1 MRPVRVRL
9 VLLFV
14 VVAALIIV
22 PAASAGAQPNGQVEL
37 PVFPPRYYLSLGD
50 SVAAGWQPDE
60 AGVGDYTRQGY
71 TDVLFRRLQ
80 DDVPGLRHIK
90 LGCPGETTVSLLTG
104 DGSQCTYPSGSQLSQ
119 ALDFV
124 LKHPGEVVLIT
135 ITIGV
140 NDVLAC
146 PLEDPNVMECLQGKF
161 AQIGANLLQIL
172 DPLRKMT
179 GGQVPIIGMNYY
191 NPFLAYWID
200 EIGGVTGDQ
209 LAAQLNDLL
218 VLFNNQ
224 VLAPIYGTFGI
235 PVADVFTAFR
245 TARWAIVGGMP
256 VNVARIC
263 QLTWMCVGEPQG
275 PDIHPNRLGH
285 RVIASA
291 FQRVLA
297 GL

>member
-9 VLLFV
+9 VLLFA
-14 VVAALIIV
+14 VVALLVIG
-22 PAASAGAQPNGQVEL
+22 PAASAGAQPENGYQET
-37 PVFPPRYYLSLGD
+37 FSPRYYLSLGD

-60 AGVGDYTRQGY
+60 AGVGHYTRQGY

-80 DDVPGLRHIK
+80 EEIPGLRHMK
-90 LGCPGETTVSLLTG
+90 LGCPGETTASMLTG
-104 DGSQCTYPSGSQLSQ
+104 VGSSCTYPRGSQLAQ
-119 ALDFV
+119 ARDFL
-124 LKHPGEVVLIT
+124 LKHPGEVALIT

-161 AQIGANLLQIL
+161 AQIGANLPQIL
-172 DPLRKMT
+172 DPLKKMT

-191 NPFLAYWID
+191 NPFLAYWLD
-200 EIGGVTGDQ
+200 EIGGDTGDQ
-209 LAAQLNDLL
+209 LAEQLNSLL
-218 VLFNNQ
+218 MLFNNQ
-224 VLAPIYGTFGI
+224 VLAPIYGSFGI

-245 TARWAIVGGMP
+245 TARWAMVDDTP

-263 QLTWMCVGEPQG
+263 RLTWMCVGEPQG
-275 PDIHPNRLGH
+275 PDIHPNLFGH
-285 RVIASA
+285 RVIANA